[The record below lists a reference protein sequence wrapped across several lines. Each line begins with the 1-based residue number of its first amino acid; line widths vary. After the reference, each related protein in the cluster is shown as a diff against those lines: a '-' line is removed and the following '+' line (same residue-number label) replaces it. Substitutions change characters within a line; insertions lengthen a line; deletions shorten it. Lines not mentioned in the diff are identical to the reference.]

1 MHWITLPL
9 IISGVAAAAV
19 DQEAAPAKV
28 GEETDRDG
36 KLFSVFQIVKFNNDA
51 CNAVD
56 GTMGT
61 CYTASECTA
70 KGGTE
75 RGPCASGFGVCC
87 VSVVDPCGTSAVSL
101 NNSYIVN
108 PGYPNNVGATGAAD
122 CSVQGTGVST
132 RAQSRETVLT
142 STGMLTSTY
151 TLQKTNSDVVQFRL
165 DFEEFEISDPAM
177 GDCNN
182 DTLMITGA
190 DAVTMKTLPT
200 NLCGT
205 LTGSHIYL
213 SVKSLSVSDSVTI
226 TITLTSVATQKWRIL
241 LRQFESSD
249 TDILAPRGCL
259 QYYRNTTGDL
269 MSFNYNNG
277 NGELLNNQMY
287 SMCIQQMDEYCD
299 IALTENKFDLG
310 GSSGS
315 CDDSIT
321 LGTTQ
326 FCGSSLGTT
335 AWNYTGSYMVPVMS
349 DATNSAMNVGFSIGF
364 ILLPC

>member
-108 PGYPNNVGATGAAD
+108 PGYPNNVGAAGAAD

-132 RAQSRETVLT
+132 RAQSRQA
-142 STGMLTSTY
+142 SKTY
-151 TLQKTNSDVVQFRL
+151 TWTLSKASSDIVQFRL

-177 GDCNN
+177 GSCDN
-182 DTLMITGA
+182 DTLVITGA
-190 DAVTMKTLPT
+190 DPVTLKTLPS

-213 SVKSLSVSDSVTI
+213 SVKSVESVTL
-226 TITLTSVATQKWRIL
+226 TITLTSVASQKWKIL
-241 LRQFESSD
+241 MRQFDSS
-249 TDILAPRGCL
+249 TGQAEYLAPRGCL
-259 QYYRNTTGDL
+259 QYYRDLSGTL
-269 MSFNYNNG
+269 MSFNYNDG

-287 SMCIQQMDEYCD
+287 SMCIEQRDEYCD

-310 GSSGS
+310 GSSGN

>member
-19 DQEAAPAKV
+19 DQEVVPAKV

-108 PGYPNNVGATGAAD
+108 PGYPNNVGAAGAAD

-132 RAQSRETVLT
+132 RAQSRST
-142 STGMLTSTY
+142 SKTY
-151 TLQKTNSDVVQFRL
+151 TWTLSKASSDIVQFRL
-165 DFEEFEISDPAM
+165 DFELFEISDPAM
-177 GDCNN
+177 GSCDN

-190 DAVTMKTLPT
+190 DAVTLKTLPT
-200 NLCGT
+200 NICGT

-213 SVKSLSVSDSVTI
+213 SVKSVDTVTI
-226 TITLTSVATQKWRIL
+226 TITLTSIASQKWKIL
-241 LRQFESSD
+241 LRQFDSTQTEY
-249 TDILAPRGCL
+249 LAPRGCL
-259 QYYRNTTGDL
+259 QYYREISGTL
-269 MSFNYNNG
+269 MSFNYNDG

-287 SMCIQQMDEYCD
+287 SMCIEQRDEYCD

-310 GSSGS
+310 GTSGN
-315 CDDSIT
+315 CGDSIT

-349 DATNSAMNVGFSIGF
+349 DATNSNMNVGFSIGF

>member
-108 PGYPNNVGATGAAD
+108 PGYPNNVGAAGAAD

-132 RAQSRETVLT
+132 RAQSRQT
-142 STGMLTSTY
+142 SNTY
-151 TLQKTNSDVVQFRL
+151 TWTISKASSDIVQFRL
-165 DFEEFEISDPAM
+165 DFEEFEISDPAS

-190 DAVTMKTLPT
+190 DAVTLKTLPT

-213 SVKSLSVSDSVTI
+213 SVKSVDTVTV
-226 TITLTSVATQKWRIL
+226 TITLTSVASQKWKIL
-241 LRQFESSD
+241 SRQYDSTQ
-249 TDILAPRGCL
+249 TDYLAPRGCL
-259 QYYRNTTGDL
+259 QYYRDVSGDL
-269 MSFNYNNG
+269 MSFNYNDG

-287 SMCIQQMDEYCD
+287 SMCIEQRDEYCD

-315 CDDSIT
+315 CQDSIT

-349 DATNSAMNVGFSIGF
+349 DADNSAMNVGFSIGF

>member
-1 MHWITLPL
+1 MHWCVLPFL
-9 IISGVAAAAV
+9 VTAVAAAAV
-19 DQEAAPAKV
+19 EEPS
-28 GEETDRDG
+28 ETDREG

-87 VSVVDPCGTSAVSL
+87 VAVVDPCGGNAVSL

-108 PGYPNNVGATGAAD
+108 PGYPDNVGATGAAD
-122 CSVQGTGVST
+122 CSTAGSGVTG
-132 RAQSRETVLT
+132 RKQSRQTT
-142 STGMLTSTY
+142 NTY
-151 TLQKTNSDVVQFRL
+151 TWTLSKASSDIVQFRL
-165 DFEEFEISDPAM
+165 DFEIFEISNPAM

-182 DTLMITGA
+182 DTMMITGA

-205 LTGSHIYL
+205 LTGSHLYL
-213 SVKSLSVSDSVTI
+213 SVKDVDSVTL
-226 TITLTSVATQKWRIL
+226 TITLTSVASQKWKIL
-241 LRQFESSD
+241 MRQFDSSQ
-249 TDILAPRGCL
+249 TDYLAPRGCL
-259 QYYRNTTGDL
+259 QFYKETAGTL
-269 MSFNYNNG
+269 MSFNYNDG
-277 NGELLNNQMY
+277 MGELLNNHMY
-287 SMCIQQMDEYCD
+287 SMCIDQNDLYCD
-299 IALTENKFDLG
+299 IAVSENGFALG

-315 CDDSIT
+315 CSDSIT

-326 FCGSSLGTT
+326 FCGSSLGIT
-335 AWNYTGSYMVPVMS
+335 AWNYTGSYMVPVMTDS
-349 DATNSAMNVGFSIGF
+349 DNTAMDAGFSIGF